1 MLTTKRSTFWHRSG
15 AHHRRRPLLRRLPA
29 VIAVLVALSLNAPPA
44 FAATT
49 ATAPGGT
56 GPVTGSVAGS
66 TTGGWNGRIDW
77 RACSDQADDPGTRC
91 GTLRLPVDWARPG
104 GETFELALARR
115 PAADPAARI
124 GVLVFNPGGPGL
136 SGVDV
141 ALTASSQLGPDV
153 LRRFDIV
160 GFDPRGTVRSAPV
173 RCSSAMLARHPSLA
187 PANAAEF
194 ERLRTYNRQLRED
207 CRAQSG
213 PLFDH
218 IDSVSVARDTDAI
231 RAALG
236 ERQLSF
242 YEWSYG
248 TLIGQAY
255 AELYPDRV
263 RALAMDSVMD
273 HSQGVEGY
281 FRSGA
286 ASNEALFHEF
296 VTWCDRTPSCALHG
310 RDVPALY
317 DRLMR
322 RADAGTLVD
331 AGTGATLTWFELGF
345 ATFVNFFDST
355 WADLANMLLA
365 LERGEAADPP
375 LASPMVSVD
384 GDEELTEYALPAF
397 CQDWSLPVNGFAEWN
412 RYLELSRAAAPHLRA
427 SPLVVRFAAICLGW
441 TAVNPQHSLRVRTS
455 TPVLLLNG
463 RYDPATPYD
472 GAQRVARQLGTHGRL
487 LTYEGSGHA
496 SYPRTECTR
505 SSVDRYLVDRVL
517 PPAGASCPSAP
528 V

>member
-1 MLTTKRSTFWHRSG
+1 MLTTKRATFWHPRG
-15 AHHRRRPLLRRLPA
+15 VDRRRPPLLRRLSA
-29 VIAVLVALSLNAPPA
+29 VVAVLVALSLNAPPA
-44 FAATT
+44 FAA
-49 ATAPGGT
+49 PDGT
-56 GPVTGSVAGS
+56 GPVTGPTAAGA
-66 TTGGWNGRIDW
+66 TGGWNGRIDW
-77 RACSDQADDPGTRC
+77 QACPERPDDPGTRC
-91 GTLRLPVDWARPG
+91 GSLRLPVDWARPQG
-104 GETFELALARR
+104 ATFQLALARR
-115 PAADPAARI
+115 TATEPAARI
-124 GVLVFNPGGPGL
+124 GTLVYSPGGPGL

-141 ALTASSQLGPDV
+141 ALTADSQLGPDV
-153 LRRFDIV
+153 LRRFDII
-160 GFDPRGTVRSAPV
+160 GFDARGTVRSNPV
-173 RCSSAMLARHPSLA
+173 RCSSALLARHPSLT
-187 PANAAEF
+187 PANAAEY
-194 ERLRTYNRQLRED
+194 ERLRTYNRQLRDD
-207 CRAQSG
+207 CRAHSG

-236 ERQLSF
+236 EQQLSF

-255 AELYPDRV
+255 AELFPDRV

-273 HSQGVEGY
+273 HSQGVREY

-296 VTWCDRTPSCALHG
+296 VTWCERTPSCTLHG
-310 RDVPALY
+310 RDVPALF

-331 AGTGATLTWFELGF
+331 AATGAPLTWFELGF
-345 ATFVNFFDST
+345 ATFVNFFDAT

-384 GDEELTEYALPAF
+384 SNEELTEYALPAF
-397 CQDWSLPVNGFAEWN
+397 CQDWSLPVDGFDGWN
-412 RYLELSRAAAPHLRA
+412 RYLQLSRATAPHLRA

-441 TAVNPQHSLRVRTS
+441 TAVNPQHRLQVRTS
-455 TPVLLLNG
+455 VPLLVLNG

-472 GAQRVARQLGTHGRL
+472 GALRVVRQLGRQGHL

-505 SSVDRYLVDRVL
+505 SYVERYLIERAT
-517 PPAGASCPSAP
+517 PPAGTSCPAVP
-528 V
+528 A

>member
-1 MLTTKRSTFWHRSG
+1 MLTTKRTTRRHPRG
-15 AHHRRRPLLRRLPA
+15 VDRRRRRLLGSLSVVVA
-29 VIAVLVALSLNAPPA
+29 ALVTLSLNAPPSLA
-44 FAATT
+44 GTT
-49 ATAPGGT
+49 PTSGGAR
-56 GPVTGSVAGS
+56 PVTVDV
-66 TTGGWNGRIDW
+66 TGGGNARIDW
-77 RACSDQADDPGTRC
+77 QACPEQPDDPGTRC

-104 GETFELALARR
+104 GETFPLALARR
-115 PAADPAARI
+115 PATDPAARI

-141 ALTASSQLGPDV
+141 ALTAASQLGPDV

-173 RCSSAMLARHPSLA
+173 RCSSALLGQQPSLT

-194 ERLRTYNRQLRED
+194 ERLRTYNRQLRDD
-207 CRAQSG
+207 CRANSG

-218 IDSVSVARDTDAI
+218 LDSVSVARDTDAV

-236 ERQLSF
+236 ERQLSL
-242 YEWSYG
+242 YQWSYG
-248 TLIGQAY
+248 TLIGQSY
-255 AELYPDRV
+255 AELFPDRV
-263 RALAMDSVMD
+263 RALVMDSVMD
-273 HSQGVEGY
+273 HSQGVREY
-281 FRSGA
+281 FRGGA

-296 VTWCDRTPSCALHG
+296 VTWCERNPGCALHG

-331 AGTGATLTWFELGF
+331 AATGTPLSWFELGF
-345 ATFVNFFDST
+345 ATFVNFFDAT
-355 WADLANMLLA
+355 WADLATMLLA
-365 LERGEAADPP
+365 LERGEPAS
-375 LASPMVSVD
+375 LASPMVPVD
-384 GDEELTEYALPAF
+384 GDENLTEYALPAF
-397 CQDWSLPVNGFAEWN
+397 CQDWSLPIDGFADWN
-412 RYLELSRAAAPHLRA
+412 RYLDLSRATAPHLRA
-427 SPLVVRFAAICLGW
+427 SPLAVRFAAVCLGW
-441 TAVNPQHSLRVRTS
+441 TATNPQHRLQVRTS
-455 TPVLLLNG
+455 APLLVLNG

-472 GAQRVARQLGTHGRL
+472 GAQRVVRQLGSRGHL

-505 SSVDRYLVDRVL
+505 RQVERYLITRTT
-517 PPAGASCPSAP
+517 PPVGASCPAAP

>member
-1 MLTTKRSTFWHRSG
+1 MLTTKRTTFRHPRRVDP
-15 AHHRRRPLLRRLPA
+15 RRRRLLGSLSA
-29 VIAVLVALSLNAPPA
+29 VVAVLVALSLNAPPSLA
-44 FAATT
+44 GTTPT
-49 ATAPGGT
+49 ATR
-56 GPVTGSVAGS
+56 TGSVTAAAA
-66 TTGGWNGRIDW
+66 GGWTGRIDW
-77 RACSDQADDPGTRC
+77 QACPERPDDPGTRC

-115 PAADPAARI
+115 TATDPAARI

-141 ALTASSQLGPDV
+141 ALTADSQLGPDV

-173 RCSSAMLARHPSLA
+173 RCSSALLAQQPSLT

-194 ERLRTYNRQLRED
+194 ERLRTYNRLLRDD
-207 CRAQSG
+207 CRAHSG

-218 IDSVSVARDTDAI
+218 IDSASVARDTEAI

-242 YEWSYG
+242 YQWSYG
-248 TLIGQAY
+248 TLIGQSY
-255 AELYPDRV
+255 AELFPDRV
-263 RALAMDSVMD
+263 RALVMDSVMD
-273 HSQGVEGY
+273 HSQGVREY

-296 VTWCDRTPSCALHG
+296 VAWCERTPGCALHG

-317 DRLMR
+317 DQLMR

-331 AGTGATLTWFELGF
+331 PATGAKLTWFDFAF
-345 ATFVNFFDST
+345 ATVINFFDAT

-365 LERGEAADPP
+365 LERGEAAP
-375 LASPMVSVD
+375 LASPMAPVEN
-384 GDEELTEYALPAF
+384 DEDLTEYALPAF
-397 CQDWSLPVNGFAEWN
+397 CQDWSLPVDSFAEWN

-427 SPLVVRFAAICLGW
+427 SPLAVRFTAICLGW
-441 TAVNPQHSLRVRTS
+441 TANNPQHRLRVRTS
-455 TPVLLLNG
+455 ALLLVLNG

-472 GAQRVARQLGTHGRL
+472 GAQRVVRQLGSRGHL

-505 SSVDRYLVDRVL
+505 RQVERYLITRTT
-517 PPAGASCPSAP
+517 PPVGASCPAAP
-528 V
+528 A

>member
-1 MLTTKRSTFWHRSG
+1 MKRTTFWRRSG
-15 AHHRRRPLLRRLPA
+15 VDRRRPPLVRRLPA
-29 VIAVLVALSLNAPPA
+29 VVAVLVALSLNAPPA
-44 FAATT
+44 FAGPTPASS
-49 ATAPGGT
+49 GGT
-56 GPVTGSVAGS
+56 GPRTGSVAGS
-66 TTGGWNGRIDW
+66 STGGWNGHIDW
-77 RACSDQADDPGTRC
+77 RACPERPDDPGTRC
-91 GTLRLPVDWARPG
+91 GTLRLPVDWARPE

-115 PAADPAARI
+115 TATDPAARI

-141 ALTASSQLGPDV
+141 ALTADTQLGPDV

-173 RCSSAMLARHPSLA
+173 RCSSALLARHPSLT
-187 PANAAEF
+187 PANATEF
-194 ERLRTYNRQLRED
+194 ERLRTYNRQLRDD

-218 IDSVSVARDTDAI
+218 LDSVSVARDTDAI

-242 YEWSYG
+242 YQWSYG

-255 AELYPDRV
+255 AELFPDRV

-273 HSQGVEGY
+273 HSQGIREYV
-281 FRSGA
+281 RSGA

-296 VTWCDRTPSCALHG
+296 VTWCERTSSCALHG

-331 AGTGATLTWFELGF
+331 AGTGATLTWFEFGF
-345 ATFVNFFDST
+345 ATFVNFFDAT
-355 WADLANMLLA
+355 WADLANLLLA
-365 LERGEAADPP
+365 LERGEAPDPP
-375 LASPMVSVD
+375 LASPMVPVD
-384 GDEELTEYALPAF
+384 SDEGLTEYALPAF
-397 CQDWSLPVNGFAEWN
+397 CQDWSLPVDGFAEWN
-412 RYLELSRAAAPHLRA
+412 RYLDLSRAAAPHLRA
-427 SPLVVRFAAICLGW
+427 SPLVVRFTAICLGW
-441 TAVNPQHSLRVRTS
+441 TANNPQHRLRVRTS
-455 TPVLLLNG
+455 TPLLVLNG

-472 GAQRVARQLGTHGRL
+472 GAQRVVGQLDARGRL

-505 SSVDRYLVDRVL
+505 SRVERYLISKEIPL
-517 PPAGASCPSAP
+517 AGASCPAAP
-528 V
+528 A

>member
-1 MLTTKRSTFWHRSG
+1 MLITKRTARWHPSG
-15 AHHRRRPLLRRLPA
+15 GDSRRRRLLGGLSA
-29 VIAVLVALSLNAPPA
+29 VVAILVALSLNAPPSLA
-44 FAATT
+44 GTT
-49 ATAPGGT
+49 PTAGGT
-56 GPVTGSVAGS
+56 VPVTAD

-77 RACSDQADDPGTRC
+77 QACPEQPDDPATRC
-91 GTLRLPVDWARPG
+91 GTLRLPADWARPG
-104 GETFELALARR
+104 GETFPLALARR
-115 PAADPAARI
+115 PATDQANRI

-141 ALTASSQLGPDV
+141 ALTAASQLGPDV

-160 GFDPRGTVRSAPV
+160 GFDPRGTVRSTPV
-173 RCSSAMLARHPSLA
+173 RCSSALLARQPSLT
-187 PANAAEF
+187 PANSAEF
-194 ERLRTYNRQLRED
+194 ERLRTFNRQLRDD
-207 CRAQSG
+207 CRAHSG
-213 PLFDH
+213 PLFDN

-242 YEWSYG
+242 YQWSYG
-248 TLIGQAY
+248 TLIGQSY
-255 AELYPDRV
+255 AELFPDRV
-263 RALAMDSVMD
+263 RALVMDSVMD
-273 HSQGVEGY
+273 HSQGVGEY

-286 ASNEALFHEF
+286 ASNEALFGEF
-296 VTWCDRTPSCALHG
+296 VTWCERSPRCALHG

-331 AGTGATLTWFELGF
+331 AATGAGLTWFDFGF
-345 ATFVNFFDST
+345 ATVVNFFDAT

-365 LERGEAADPP
+365 LERGEVADPS
-375 LASPMVSVD
+375 LASPLALNS
-384 GDEELTEYALPAF
+384 DEDLTEYALPAF
-397 CQDWSLPVNGFAEWN
+397 CQDWSLPVDGFDEWK

-427 SPLVVRFAAICLGW
+427 SPLAVRFAAICLGW
-441 TAVNPQHSLRVRTS
+441 TANNPQHRLRVRTS
-455 TPVLLLNG
+455 VPLMVLNG

-472 GAQRVARQLGTHGRL
+472 GALRVVRQLGSRGYL

-505 SSVDRYLVDRVL
+505 RQVERYLITRTT
-517 PPAGASCPSAP
+517 PPIGASCPAAP

>member
-1 MLTTKRSTFWHRSG
+1 MKRPILWRRG
-15 AHHRRRPLLRRLPA
+15 GVDNRRPPRVRRLSA
-29 VIAVLVALSLNAPPA
+29 AAAVLVALSLNAPPA
-44 FAATT
+44 FAVATP
-49 ATAPGGT
+49 ASSGGT
-56 GPVTGSVAGS
+56 GPATGSVVGS

-77 RACSDQADDPGTRC
+77 RVCADPADDPGTRC

-124 GVLVFNPGGPGL
+124 GALVFNPGGPGL

-141 ALTASSQLGPDV
+141 ALTAAGQLGPDV
-153 LRRFDIV
+153 LRRFDII

-173 RCSSAMLARHPSLA
+173 RCSSALLARHPSLA
-187 PANAAEF
+187 PATAVEF
-194 ERLRTYNRQLRED
+194 ERLRAYNRQLRED

-218 IDSVSVARDTDAI
+218 LDSVSVARDTDAI

-255 AELYPDRV
+255 AELFPDRV

-273 HSQGVEGY
+273 HSQGVREY
-281 FRSGA
+281 FRGGA

-296 VTWCDRTPSCALHG
+296 VSWCERTPSCALHG

-331 AGTGATLTWFELGF
+331 AGTGDTLTWFELGF
-345 ATFVNFFDST
+345 ATFVNFFDAT
-355 WADLANMLLA
+355 WTDLANMLLA
-365 LERGEAADPP
+365 LERGEPAA
-375 LASPMVSVD
+375 LASPMVPAE
-384 GDEELTEYALPAF
+384 GEGLTEYALPAF
-397 CQDWSLPVNGFAEWN
+397 CQDWSLPVDGFAEWN
-412 RYLELSRAAAPHLRA
+412 RYLGLSRAEAPHLRA
-427 SPLVVRFAAICLGW
+427 SPLAVRFAAICLGW
-441 TAVNPQHSLRVRTS
+441 TAVNPQHPLRVRTS

-472 GAQRVARQLGTHGRL
+472 GAQRVARQLGAYGRL

-505 SSVDRYLVDRVL
+505 RSVDRYLVDRVL
-517 PPAGASCPSAP
+517 PPVGASCPAAP
-528 V
+528 A

>member
-1 MLTTKRSTFWHRSG
+1 MLTTKSTTFRHPRGG
-15 AHHRRRPLLRRLPA
+15 ARRRRRLLGSLSA
-29 VIAVLVALSLNAPPA
+29 VVAVLVALSLNAPPSLA
-44 FAATT
+44 GTT
-49 ATAPGGT
+49 TPAGGGT
-56 GPVTGSVAGS
+56 GPVAANTAS
-66 TTGGWNGRIDW
+66 GGNGRIDW
-77 RACSDQADDPGTRC
+77 QACPEQPDDPGTRC

-104 GETFELALARR
+104 GETFQLALARR
-115 PAADPAARI
+115 PATDPAARI

-141 ALTASSQLGPDV
+141 ALTAASQLGPDV

-160 GFDPRGTVRSAPV
+160 GFDPRGTVRSEPV
-173 RCSSAMLARHPSLA
+173 RCSSALLGRHPSLT

-194 ERLRTYNRQLRED
+194 ERLRTYNSQLRDD
-207 CRAQSG
+207 CRARSG

-218 IDSVSVARDTDAI
+218 LDSVSVARDTDAI

-242 YEWSYG
+242 YQWSYG
-248 TLIGQAY
+248 TLIGQSY
-255 AELYPDRV
+255 AELFPDRV
-263 RALAMDSVMD
+263 RALVMDSVMD
-273 HSQGVEGY
+273 HSQGVREY

-296 VTWCDRTPSCALHG
+296 VTWCQRSPGCALHG

-317 DRLMR
+317 DRLVR

-331 AGTGATLTWFELGF
+331 AATGTTLTWFELGF
-345 ATFVNFFDST
+345 ATFVNFFDAT

-365 LERGEAADPP
+365 LERGEPAS
-375 LASPMVSVD
+375 LASPMVPVD
-384 GDEELTEYALPAF
+384 GDTDLTEYALPAF
-397 CQDWSLPVNGFAEWN
+397 CQDWSLPIDGFADWN

-427 SPLVVRFAAICLGW
+427 SPLAVRFGAICLGW
-441 TAVNPQHSLRVRTS
+441 TATNPQHQLRVRTS
-455 TPVLLLNG
+455 APLLVLNG

-472 GAQRVARQLGTHGRL
+472 GAQRVVRQLGGRGHL
-487 LTYEGSGHA
+487 VTYEGSGHA

-505 SSVDRYLVDRVL
+505 RQVERYLITRTT
-517 PPAGASCPSAP
+517 PPVGASCPAAP

>member
-1 MLTTKRSTFWHRSG
+1 MLTLKRPTLRHRG
-15 AHHRRRPLLRRLPA
+15 GVDRRRPPLVLRLPA
-29 VIAVLVALSLNAPPA
+29 AVAVLVALSLNAPPA
-44 FAATT
+44 FAVTPPASPP
-49 ATAPGGT
+49 ASGSA
-56 GPVTGSVAGS
+56 TGSVVES

-77 RACSDQADDPGTRC
+77 RACADPADDPGTRC
-91 GTLRLPVDWARPG
+91 GTLRLPVDWARPR

-115 PAADPAARI
+115 PATDPGARI
-124 GVLVFNPGGPGL
+124 GALVFNPGGPGL

-141 ALTASSQLGPDV
+141 ALTAASQLGPDV
-153 LRRFDIV
+153 LRRFDII

-173 RCSSAMLARHPSLA
+173 RCSSALLAQHPSLT
-187 PANAAEF
+187 PTTAAEF

-207 CRAQSG
+207 CRAKSG

-218 IDSVSVARDTDAI
+218 LDSVSVARDTDAI

-255 AELYPDRV
+255 AELFPDRV

-273 HSQGVEGY
+273 HSQGVRGY

-296 VTWCDRTPSCALHG
+296 VSWCERTPSCALHG

-317 DRLMR
+317 DQLMR

-331 AGTGATLTWFELGF
+331 AGTGETLTWFELGF
-345 ATFVNFFDST
+345 ATFVNFFDAT
-355 WADLANMLLA
+355 WADLATMLLA
-365 LERGEAADPP
+365 LERGEPAA
-375 LASPMVSVD
+375 LASPMVPVD
-384 GDEELTEYALPAF
+384 SGVDLTEYALPAF
-397 CQDWSLPVNGFAEWN
+397 CQDWSLPVDDFAEWN
-412 RYLELSRAAAPHLRA
+412 RYLKVSRDAAPHLRA
-427 SPLVVRFAAICLGW
+427 SPLAVRFAAICLGW
-441 TAVNPQHSLRVRTS
+441 TAVNPQHELRVRTS

-463 RYDPATPYD
+463 SYDPATPYD

-505 SSVDRYLVDRVL
+505 GNVDRYLIYRVL
-517 PPAGASCPSAP
+517 PPVGASCPAAP
-528 V
+528 A